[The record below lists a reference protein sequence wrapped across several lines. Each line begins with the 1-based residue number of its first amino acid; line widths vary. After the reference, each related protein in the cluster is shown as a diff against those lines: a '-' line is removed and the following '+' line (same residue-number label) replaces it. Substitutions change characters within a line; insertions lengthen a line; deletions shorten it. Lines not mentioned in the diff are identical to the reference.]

1 MKPKKISALLL
12 SVILLLLCS
21 GCSLNFFSVESLM
34 SPPSQSGK
42 NGEVE
47 AAFKKLMAEKNIQ
60 LRTPQSGDY
69 QTAFVLFDINGDAQE
84 EAIVF
89 YTDSSIDTSVR
100 MSFMECIN
108 DTWMI
113 SSDVKGAG
121 SGIYDLSFSDMDNDG
136 IYEIFVGWSLFDAK
150 TAKIVSIY
158 EVSTGEKGVF
168 TLNTLGN
175 EYYNSKS
182 ITDFNGDDKDDLVLV
197 YLDDTGEAQKS
208 YFRCFSLS
216 QSNEFVKY
224 SDVKIDGNISSV
236 SKIQFD
242 IVSSGS
248 EPCKRIFIDCIKNEA
263 SMFTEMLYWDYEA
276 LKAVRGVKN
285 PSSTTLRNSKIYC
298 SDIDDDGLLE
308 IPSNTKLYGD
318 ENLLTVKK
326 ANISYTFTMLEWV
339 NTFGDKSEGTIKT
352 LFNPI
357 DSYLYRVTRVNDV
370 TVYYDALDVSLKFCL
385 WDNEEELVKDE
396 LFSIYFSDENDKTS
410 IKGKRL
416 FKSENGTFYYE
427 ITPYGENF
435 GITDEGVKSSFI
447 IIN

>member
-1 MKPKKISALLL
+1 MKIRKVLALLM
-12 SVILLLLCS
+12 SAVMLLVCS

-47 AAFKKLMAEKNIQ
+47 KAFKKLMAEKNIQ
-60 LRTPQSGDY
+60 LRTPQDGDY
-69 QTAFVLFDINGDAQE
+69 QTAFILFDINSDSQE

-89 YTDSSIDTSVR
+89 YTDSSIDASVR
-100 MSFMECIN
+100 MSFLECID

-113 SSDVKGAG
+113 SADVKGAG
-121 SGIYDLSFSDMDNDG
+121 SGIYDVSFSDMDNDG
-136 IYEIFVGWSLFDAK
+136 IFEIFVGWSLFDTK
-150 TAKIVSIY
+150 TSKIVSVY

-197 YLDDTGEAQKS
+197 YLDDTGEMQKS
-208 YFRCFSLS
+208 YFRCFTLS
-216 QSNEFVKY
+216 ESNEFVKY
-224 SDVKIDGNISSV
+224 SDVQIDSHISAV

-242 IVSSGS
+242 TVRYKGEI
-248 EPCKRIFIDCIKNEA
+248 CKRVFIDCMKTES
-263 SMFTEMLYWDYEA
+263 SMFTEMLYWDFEE
-276 LKAVRGVKN
+276 LETVRGVKN
-285 PSSTTLRNSKIYC
+285 PVSTTLRNSKIYC
-298 SDIDDDGLLE
+298 RDIDGDSLIE
-308 IPSNTKLYGD
+308 IPSNTKLHGD

-326 ANISYTFTMLEWV
+326 VDVSYTFTMLEWL
-339 NTFGDKSEGTIKT
+339 NTFGDKSEGNINT

-370 TVYYDALDVSLKFCL
+370 TVYYDALGQALKFCI
-385 WDNEEELVKDE
+385 WDNEEKLVKDE
-396 LFSIYFSDENDKTS
+396 LLSISLRMENDETTV
-410 IKGKRL
+410 KGKKL
-416 FKSENGTFYYE
+416 LKTDNGTFYYE
-427 ITPYGENF
+427 ITPYGEDF